1 MLFYLTKST
10 LTQMNLA
17 AIKGNHVNLDTE
29 TVVTLGTLVKLGTLV
44 TLGTLATLGTQ
55 EKRETLEIA
64 KIFLIEEV
72 LRLIEI
78 KVVI

>member
-29 TVVTLGTLVKLGTLV
+29 TVVTLGTLV
-44 TLGTLATLGTQ
+44 TLGTQ
-55 EKRETLEIA
+55 ETRETLEIA
-64 KIFLIEEV
+64 KIFLIAEV

>member
-1 MLFYLTKST
+1 MRTILFVTIYNVGICTKK
-10 LTQMNLA
+10 NLA

-29 TVVTLGTLVKLGTLV
+29 TVVTLGTLV
-44 TLGTLATLGTQ
+44 TLGTFLTLGTQ
-55 EKRETLEIA
+55 ETRETLETAKNFSIA
-64 KIFLIEEV
+64 EV